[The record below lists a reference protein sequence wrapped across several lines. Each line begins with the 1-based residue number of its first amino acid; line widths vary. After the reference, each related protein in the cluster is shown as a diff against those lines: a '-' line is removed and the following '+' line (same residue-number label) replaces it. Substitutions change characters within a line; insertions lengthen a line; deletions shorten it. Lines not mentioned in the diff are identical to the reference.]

1 MWREERRFLKLEEEI
16 CQILRGR
23 FRCTCGSRQRYCKY
37 VSELFELTLEKCEEE
52 VEEAQLNG

>member
-1 MWREERRFLKLEEEI
+1 MKLEEEI